1 MTAKQLE
8 RCVQA
13 HLRGQ
18 EPPWGVHSLSVLL
31 DDVTSSVREHIT
43 LEREITNYWLA
54 KYFQTETA
62 ADPSRTWSALLL
74 HWIRQVCYHQ
84 HPHKN
89 SMLFCAFLS
98 VEAAWFHL

>member
-1 MTAKQLE
+1 M
-8 RCVQA
+8 QA